1 MKVYK
6 LWWATVDHLTHPPYF
21 SVSGLSFPIL
31 SFKLWIWGYFVR
43 KIKASRDS
51 ALSHSCHDTLQS
63 SIGRCELF
71 YPPVF
76 SPTGPHLVF
85 ACSLLSLDIP
95 FSGGYFASTEKP
107 DVLSHPYDAGLSY
120 PSTCSHVLWLLLKLA
135 PPHPSHVLLTVLQ
148 FVQQSHGNSDGRA
161 IEAPQGHYL
170 LFSILLL
177 SDLVATQS
185 ILLFLLQP
193 LYLDLPLGHC
203 CVVVFFPCN
212 SFHIPFS
219 CGKKYVFLTS
229 NELETLDNFKI

>member
-71 YPPVF
+71 YPPAF

-95 FSGGYFASTEKP
+95 FSGGYFCIHWETWCAISF
-107 DVLSHPYDAGLSY
+107 
-120 PSTCSHVLWLLLKLA
+120 LWCWALIPLDLLTRVLA
-135 PPHPSHVLLTVLQ
+135 PVKASPFTSFPCSLDT
-148 FVQQSHGNSDGRA
+148 
-161 IEAPQGHYL
+161 APVCSTIPWKQWWQGHRGSTRPLPSL
-170 LFSILLL
+170 LHPP
-177 SDLVATQS
+177 LVWLGHSEHTS
-185 ILLFLLQP
+185 
-193 LYLDLPLGHC
+193 LPLTAFVSRLASGALLC
-203 CVVVFFPCN
+203 CC
-212 SFHIPFS
+212 
-219 CGKKYVFLTS
+219 FLPM
-229 NELETLDNFKI
+229 